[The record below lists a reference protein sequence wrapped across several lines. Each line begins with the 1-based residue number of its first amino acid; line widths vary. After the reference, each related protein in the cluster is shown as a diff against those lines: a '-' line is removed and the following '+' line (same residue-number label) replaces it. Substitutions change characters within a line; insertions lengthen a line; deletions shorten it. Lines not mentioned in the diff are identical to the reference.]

1 MNPSL
6 IFPASDAD
14 KTYKL
19 MIYVPLTDC
28 RVIRPDRDW
37 GAGKISLYLRRR
49 VVLAV
54 IQVGALFVIGPAV
67 WAQEMPHRFRQ
78 AIDDPLELQKSEIWD
93 VFGEFAVRGAHV
105 HQASLHAMLRTGV
118 KRLTGLADPN
128 EAWRCFISDDDVVA
142 LKFTH
147 VGGKDLGTNEALAGA
162 LLDVLY
168 DAGFKAENFLIVDL
182 DELPEQADG
191 TRPWRYGWQNQEVD
205 FGVDTDCLPVW
216 LDEVTAIINIPSI
229 MDDNII
235 GLRCSLA
242 NLSYPMLKKPAR
254 LYLNRGD
261 PFIADIY
268 SLPQIRGKVRL
279 HIANALRVLYYGGP
293 MVQPGYIY
301 EPGSLIFSTDPV
313 ALDQVALQLLRRT
326 RRTMT
331 MPYGVSDQISAAYL
345 DTAYAYGLGYNDLN
359 FISYHYIKHEKW
371 RALSK

>member
-1 MNPSL
+1 MNPGL
-6 IFPASDAD
+6 IFPDRD
-14 KTYKL
+14 YTIMNIIKL
-19 MIYVPLTDC
+19 TNC
-28 RVIRPDRDW
+28 GVIQPDRDW
-37 GAGKISLYLRRR
+37 GGREIPTCIRGRT
-49 VVLAV
+49 VLAV
-54 IQVGALFVIGPAV
+54 IQALVFVVALFVIGPAV
-67 WAQEMPHRFRQ
+67 WAQELPYRFMH
-78 AIDDPLELQKSEIWD
+78 AIDDPLEQQKSEIWD
-93 VFGEFAVRGAHV
+93 VYGDFAVRGTAV
-105 HQASLHAMLRTGV
+105 HRASILAMLRTGV
-118 KRLTGLADPN
+118 KSLTGLDDPN
-128 EAWRCFISDDDVVA
+128 EAWRCFISEDDVVA

-147 VGGKDLGTNEALAGA
+147 VGGADLGTNEALAGV
-162 LLDVLY
+162 LLDLLY
-168 DAGFKAENFLIVDL
+168 EAGFKPENFLLVGL

-191 TRPWRYGWQNQEVD
+191 TRLWRYGWQNKTVD
-205 FGVDTDCLPVW
+205 FDDDTDCLPVW

-242 NLSYPMLKKPAR
+242 NLSYPMLKRPAR
-254 LYLNRGD
+254 LYVNSGD

-293 MVQPGYIY
+293 VVLQRYIH
-301 EPGSLIFSTDPV
+301 EPGSLIFSIDPV

-371 RALSK
+371 RAISK

>member
-1 MNPSL
+1 MS
-6 IFPASDAD
+6 F
-14 KTYKL
+14 
-19 MIYVPLTDC
+19 
-28 RVIRPDRDW
+28 IRI
-37 GAGKISLYLRRR
+37 KIL
-49 VVLAV
+49 VAA
-54 IQVGALFVIGPAV
+54 IFVIGPTV
-67 WAQEMPHRFRQ
+67 WAQELPYRYKH

-93 VFGEFAVRGAHV
+93 VYGEFAVRGADV
-105 HQASLHAMLRTGV
+105 HKASLHAMLKTGV
-118 KRLTGLADPN
+118 KSLTGLEDPN
-128 EAWRCFISDDDVVA
+128 EAWRCFITEDDIVA

-147 VGGKDLGTNEALAGA
+147 VGGAALGTNEALAGA
-162 LLDVLY
+162 LLDMLY
-168 DAGFKAENFLIVDL
+168 VAGFKPENFLIVGL

-191 TRPWRYGWQNQEVD
+191 TRLWRYGWQNQEVD
-205 FGVDTDCLPVW
+205 FGADTDCLPLW

-242 NLSYPMLKKPAR
+242 NLTYPMLKRPAR
-254 LYLNRGD
+254 LYLSRGD

-268 SLPQIRGKVRL
+268 SLPEIRGKVRL

-293 MVQPGYIY
+293 VIQQRYFY
-301 EPGSLIFSTDPV
+301 EPGSLIFSIDPV

-331 MPYGVSDQISAAYL
+331 MPYGASDQISAGYL

-371 RALSK
+371 QAVSKR